1 MLIGPC
7 LVAAPVVAAVAVLAI
22 PLWPVSIVALGVAW
36 LVAWPIEHTL
46 LLLGVIE
53 RARASSAL
61 GHYFG
66 FALRPW
72 TIFDPPRRDS

>member
-7 LVAAPVVAAVAVLAI
+7 LVVAPVVGAVAVLAI

-36 LVAWPIEHTL
+36 LVAWPVEHAL
-46 LLLGVIE
+46 LVLGVIE
-53 RARASSAL
+53 RARASPAL
-61 GHYFG
+61 GRYVG

-72 TIFDPPRRDS
+72 TIFDPSRPGS